1 MVRFCHEAACT
12 SRSLGTVRR
21 VARRTKIVATIGSA
35 SADEDTLA
43 DMIRAGMD
51 VARFSLAHTP
61 LQDAL
66 ERHRRVR
73 RVASELNAN
82 VATMIDLPGPK
93 SRIGRVQRGGVH
105 LAQGAVV
112 ALGVGDAES
121 SAELINIDAPH
132 LIDDCKVGDEITF
145 GGGNVIVA
153 VEAIGGKTLSARVVS
168 GGHLFGRAGVY
179 IPFGSVE
186 DRVPSDLDR
195 EYLAAFLDE
204 DVDIVAASV
213 NSGVDVRELGLEP
226 HPRGPMLVAKIETL
240 EAVND
245 LDSILEEAGAI
256 IVARSGLGLESPL
269 EELPHIQKSVT
280 RNCIAGGRPVITA
293 GQMLDSMITA
303 PSPTRAEATDI
314 ANAVFDGTS
323 ALMLS
328 AETAIGAHPAL
339 VVANMARIAET
350 ADEQFDHDE
359 WRTQVATLRMADSEH
374 SHTAI
379 TDAMTIAAAQA
390 IEATHVKA
398 VICVSETGFTARS
411 MARFRPRTKIL
422 GFSAN
427 ERTVRQLAL
436 SWGVTPMLLEGSS
449 PDYVDRVRVAVNLA
463 KRAGHVA
470 TGDLVGVVAGI
481 ASSARATDTFRLV
494 RVH

>member
-1 MVRFCHEAACT
+1 
-12 SRSLGTVRR
+12 

-35 SADEDTLA
+35 SEDEATLA

-51 VARFSLAHTP
+51 VARFSLAHTA

-66 ERHRRVR
+66 ERHRRLR
-73 RVASELNAN
+73 RVAAELGAT

-93 SRIGRVQRGGVH
+93 SRIGRVQRGGIH
-105 LAQGAVV
+105 LAEGETI
-112 ALGVGDAES
+112 ALGVGDGES
-121 SAELINIDAPH
+121 TIEFINVDAPH
-132 LIDDCKVGDEITF
+132 LIDDCQVDDQITF

-153 VEAIGGKTLSARVVS
+153 IEKIERAQLTARVIS
-168 GGHLFGRAGVY
+168 GGFLFGRAGVH
-179 IPFGSVE
+179 IPYGSVE
-186 DRVPSDLDR
+186 DRVLSDLDR
-195 EYLAAFLDE
+195 EFLAAFLDE
-204 DVDIVAASV
+204 DVDMVAASV
-213 NSGVDVRELGLEP
+213 NSGVDIRDLGLEP
-226 HPRGPMLVAKIETL
+226 HPRGPMLVAKIETM
-240 EAVND
+240 EAVSE
-245 LDSILEEAGAI
+245 LDSIIEEAAGI
-256 IVARSGLGLESPL
+256 IVARSGLGLESRL
-269 EELPHIQKSVT
+269 EEMPHIQKSVT
-280 RNCIAGGRPVITA
+280 RDCIAGGRPVITA
-293 GQMLDSMITA
+293 GQMLDSMITS

-323 ALMLS
+323 AVMLS
-328 AETAIGAHPAL
+328 AETAIGANPAL
-339 VVANMARIAET
+339 VVATMARIAET
-350 ADEQFDHDE
+350 ADNQFDHDE

-379 TDAMTIAAAQA
+379 TDAITIAAAQA

-398 VICVSETGFTARS
+398 VLCVSESGFTARS

-427 ERTVRQLAL
+427 ERTVRQLAS

-449 PDYVDRVRVAVNLA
+449 HDYVDRVRVAVNLA

-470 TGDLVGVVAGI
+470 PGDLVGVVAGI
-481 ASSARATDTFRLV
+481 STSARATDTFRLV